1 MPLYLSDILGKFT
14 NWRTN
19 GIITLG
25 TTKKVNLKLFQGRVY
40 GEKMWAR

>member
-19 GIITLG
+19 GITLA